1 MLFNFKV
8 FDMFSLFKKKSDHDI
23 YLNSG
28 MPLVEKYYKYGIYAS
43 NDNLLRENSMAL
55 IDAYEKMVPL
65 YTVFRNYISPEITQN
80 RALTSPSE
88 KANIIYFFMYINA
101 FAFGLQ
107 NKRLDEKT
115 LRSLVIK
122 EADEIFMS
130 PNKFLISSQG
140 FHRKVYKI
148 LQEIN
153 DDLNPSP
160 LTKFFR

>member
-1 MLFNFKV
+1 
-8 FDMFSLFKKKSDHDI
+8 MFGLFKKKSDHDI
-23 YLNSG
+23 YLDSG
-28 MPLVEKYYKYGIYAS
+28 MPLVENFYKYGIYAS
-43 NDNLLRENSMAL
+43 NDNLLKENSGAL

-65 YTVFRNYISPEITQN
+65 YSTFRNYIAPEIKQN

-88 KANIIYFFMYINA
+88 RRDIIYFLMYINA

-115 LRSLVIK
+115 LRALVIK
-122 EADEIFMS
+122 EGDEIFTA
-130 PNKFLISSQG
+130 PDNFLVSSQG

>member
-1 MLFNFKV
+1 
-8 FDMFSLFKKKSDHDI
+8 MFGLFKKKSDHDF
-23 YLNSG
+23 YLDSG
-28 MPLVEKYYKYGIYAS
+28 MPLVEHYYKYGIYAS
-43 NDNLLRENSMAL
+43 NDNLLKENSVAL

-65 YTVFRNYISPEITQN
+65 YTAFRNYISPETTQN

-88 KANIIYFFMYINA
+88 RGNIIYFLMHINA

-130 PNKFLISSQG
+130 PDNFLVSSQG
-140 FHRKVYKI
+140 FHRRVYKI